1 MDKKLYKVF
10 SENLKKW
17 LQRRDKTQNELA
29 KYIGVSSPTVSDWVN
44 GKKMP
49 RADKLQSIANWLAID
64 LSDLL
69 INKEAE
75 SVGQVKAQHTITAV
89 RIPVLGRVAAGI
101 PISAV
106 TDIIDWEEITPE
118 MAADG
123 EYFGLQIKGDSM
135 EPRICNGDVVIC
147 RQQEDADDGDTVIA
161 LINGEDATCKK
172 LKKYPDGTICLIPT
186 NPAYQPLIFTV
197 DEINR
202 KPVRVIG
209 VVKELRGKF

>member
-1 MDKKLYKVF
+1 MFDLIEIGK
-10 SENLKKW
+10 
-17 LQRRDKTQNELA
+17 RIKTVRAEKEMSLDDIA
-29 KYIGVSSPTVSDWVN
+29 VEIGVAKSTIQRYEN
-44 GKKMP
+44 GKIQTP
-49 RADKLQSIANWLAID
+49 KLPVLHAIANALNVNPAWLIGT
-64 LSDLL
+64 SDQKNILH
-69 INKEAE
+69 
-75 SVGQVKAQHTITAV
+75 STIAV

-209 VVKELRGKF
+209 VVKELRGEF

>member
-1 MDKKLYKVF
+1 MTMGESIKYYRLKAGLTQDELGEKLG
-10 SENLKKW
+10 
-17 LQRRDKTQNELA
+17 LQKSAIA
-29 KYIGVSSPTVSDWVN
+29 KYENGRVENIKRSVIQKMAEVLNCNASELLGLKQVNNSS
-44 GKKMP
+44 
-49 RADKLQSIANWLAID
+49 
-64 LSDLL
+64 
-69 INKEAE
+69 
-75 SVGQVKAQHTITAV
+75 V

>member
-1 MDKKLYKVF
+1 
-10 SENLKKW
+10 
-17 LQRRDKTQNELA
+17 
-29 KYIGVSSPTVSDWVN
+29 
-44 GKKMP
+44 
-49 RADKLQSIANWLAID
+49 
-64 LSDLL
+64 
-69 INKEAE
+69 
-75 SVGQVKAQHTITAV
+75 
-89 RIPVLGRVAAGI
+89 
-101 PISAV
+101 
-106 TDIIDWEEITPE
+106 

>member
-1 MDKKLYKVF
+1 MTMGESIKYYRLKAGLTQDELGEKLG
-10 SENLKKW
+10 
-17 LQRRDKTQNELA
+17 LQKSAIA
-29 KYIGVSSPTVSDWVN
+29 KYENGRVENIKRSVIQKMAEVLNCNASELLGLKQVNNSS
-44 GKKMP
+44 
-49 RADKLQSIANWLAID
+49 
-64 LSDLL
+64 
-69 INKEAE
+69 
-75 SVGQVKAQHTITAV
+75 V

-123 EYFGLQIKGDSM
+123 EYFGLQIKGNSM

>member
-1 MDKKLYKVF
+1 MTMGESIKYYRLKAGLTQDELGEKLG
-10 SENLKKW
+10 
-17 LQRRDKTQNELA
+17 LQKSAIA
-29 KYIGVSSPTVSDWVN
+29 KYENGRVENIKRSVIQKMAEVLNCNASELLGLKQVNNSS
-44 GKKMP
+44 
-49 RADKLQSIANWLAID
+49 
-64 LSDLL
+64 
-69 INKEAE
+69 
-75 SVGQVKAQHTITAV
+75 V

-123 EYFGLQIKGDSM
+123 EYFGLQIKGNSM

-147 RQQEDADDGDTVIA
+147 RQQEDANDGDTVIA

>member
-1 MDKKLYKVF
+1 MFDLIEIGK
-10 SENLKKW
+10 
-17 LQRRDKTQNELA
+17 RIKTVRAEKEMSLDDIA
-29 KYIGVSSPTVSDWVN
+29 VEIGVAKSTIQRYEN
-44 GKKMP
+44 GKIHTP
-49 RADKLQSIANWLAID
+49 KLPVLHAIANALNVNPAWLIGT
-64 LSDLL
+64 SDQKNILH
-69 INKEAE
+69 
-75 SVGQVKAQHTITAV
+75 STTAV

>member
-1 MDKKLYKVF
+1 MFDLIEIGK
-10 SENLKKW
+10 
-17 LQRRDKTQNELA
+17 RIKTVRAEKEMSLDDIA
-29 KYIGVSSPTVSDWVN
+29 VEIGVAKSTIQRYEN
-44 GKKMP
+44 GKIQTP
-49 RADKLQSIANWLAID
+49 KLPVLHAIANALNVNPAWLIGT
-64 LSDLL
+64 SDQKNILH
-69 INKEAE
+69 
-75 SVGQVKAQHTITAV
+75 STIAV